1 MRVLP
6 IVLLAM
12 LAGFGDA
19 FGFSRA
25 PHIWV
30 QQGVSAAGL
39 AQTLFGFLVG
49 AIAYVA
55 LVRLLLS
62 CDIRTPEVQAMIW
75 LVACSV
81 GVGTAS
87 GRAYHWPATEK
98 VVGLLV
104 VAGIAWLAIWLFS
117 RASQI
122 TTWTTTNAPPDRRPV
137 SV

>member
-1 MRVLP
+1 MKVLP

-19 FGFSRA
+19 FGFTRA
-25 PHIWV
+25 PHVWA
-30 QQGVSAAGL
+30 QHGLSGPAL

-49 AIAYVA
+49 AVGYVA

-75 LVACSV
+75 LAACSV

-87 GRAYHWPATEK
+87 GRAYHWPATDK

-104 VAGIAWLAIWLFS
+104 VAGIAWLSL
-117 RASQI
+117 RV
-122 TTWTTTNAPPDRRPV
+122 R
-137 SV
+137 